1 MNSFKQT
8 LIDAIEDNKM
18 EMVNP
23 SREYTDMEIVW
34 MRGYNQ
40 ALSDML
46 SDFTEDYDKFLNDMI
61 KLRPIGMLYSDVIEN
76 TNGYEQDRI
85 EEVAG

>member
-8 LIDAIEDNKM
+8 LIEAIEDNKM

-61 KLRPIGMLYSDVIEN
+61 KHNLN
-76 TNGYEQDRI
+76 
-85 EEVAG
+85 

>member
-18 EMVNP
+18 EMINP
-23 SREYTDMEIVW
+23 SREYTDKEIVW

-40 ALSDML
+40 ALQDML
-46 SDFTEDYDKFLNDMI
+46 SDFTEDYNKFLEDMI
-61 KLRPIGMLYSDVIEN
+61 KNSLN
-76 TNGYEQDRI
+76 
-85 EEVAG
+85 

>member
-8 LIDAIEDNKM
+8 LIDAIEDNKV

-40 ALSDML
+40 ALQDML
-46 SDFTEDYDKFLNDMI
+46 SDFTEDYNNFLEDMI
-61 KLRPIGMLYSDVIEN
+61 KLNLN
-76 TNGYEQDRI
+76 
-85 EEVAG
+85 

>member
-23 SREYTDMEIVW
+23 SREYTDKEIVW

-40 ALSDML
+40 ALQDML
-46 SDFTEDYDKFLNDMI
+46 SDFTEDYNKFLEDMI
-61 KLRPIGMLYSDVIEN
+61 KNSLN
-76 TNGYEQDRI
+76 
-85 EEVAG
+85 

>member
-1 MNSFKQT
+1 MNSFKQM

-23 SREYTDMEIVW
+23 SREYTDKEIVW

-40 ALSDML
+40 ALQDML
-46 SDFTEDYDKFLNDMI
+46 SDFTEDYNKFLEDMI
-61 KLRPIGMLYSDVIEN
+61 KNSLN
-76 TNGYEQDRI
+76 
-85 EEVAG
+85 

>member
-23 SREYTDMEIVW
+23 SREYTAKEIIW
-34 MRGYNQ
+34 LRGYNQ

-46 SDFTEDYDKFLNDMI
+46 SDFTEDYDKFLEDMI
-61 KLRPIGMLYSDVIEN
+61 KNSLN
-76 TNGYEQDRI
+76 
-85 EEVAG
+85 

>member
-23 SREYTDMEIVW
+23 SREYTAKEIIW
-34 MRGYNQ
+34 LRGYNQ
-40 ALSDML
+40 ALQDML

-61 KLRPIGMLYSDVIEN
+61 KHSLN
-76 TNGYEQDRI
+76 
-85 EEVAG
+85 

>member
-8 LIDAIEDNKM
+8 LIDAIEENKM

-40 ALSDML
+40 ALQDML
-46 SDFTEDYDKFLNDMI
+46 SDFTEDYNKFLEDMI
-61 KLRPIGMLYSDVIEN
+61 KLNLN
-76 TNGYEQDRI
+76 
-85 EEVAG
+85 